1 MLKLKVILIVLF
13 FLGSVFCQ
21 DYDYVIEDQ
30 NTDSPSEKS
39 KYFTE
44 YKILGDGLPE
54 EKCSDRVLKRR
65 EDARNNGNITSGV
78 TPTVSLG
85 VALLIFIGVGVF
97 AVGIAQAF
105 QLVKILNLKHFQRF
119 YDILGPEICLP

>member
-30 NTDSPSEKS
+30 NTESPSEKS

-65 EDARNNGNITSGV
+65 EDARNNGKITSGV

-85 VALLIFIGVGVF
+85 VALLIFIGVF
-97 AVGIAQAF
+97 AQAF
-105 QLVKILNLKHFQRF
+105 QLVKFLKQISFKDTVTF
-119 YDILGPEICLP
+119 IWS